1 MNLRNGKN
9 TTSNIRF
16 VNGFMVIAKDN
27 IKNKNHEIIS
37 SLFLKLVS
45 SLFDYSSIT
54 FFSFRVLYDK
64 EESVFETLFFT
75 PITLT
80 ITMLISKKITMGTAT
95 IIWLNTSAPGVTR
108 AATNIART

>member
-1 MNLRNGKN
+1 LNLRNGKN

-45 SLFDYSSIT
+45 SLFDYSSHH
-54 FFSFRVLYDK
+54 FFQLQGSL
-64 EESVFETLFFT
+64 
-75 PITLT
+75 
-80 ITMLISKKITMGTAT
+80 
-95 IIWLNTSAPGVTR
+95 
-108 AATNIART
+108 